1 MSKKSSRAK
10 KSKISVWML
19 VFPTISFFSIY
30 FLFPQTSEKFLG
42 IKNSWDTPSKERTIK
57 KVEIDNKVEIE
68 SENNNKS
75 EADVVNIIK
84 DVGREIAENK
94 EKSGITNE
102 INSPDDAIKIIKFT
116 TEQLSNARKFLSD
129 I

>member
-1 MSKKSSRAK
+1 
-10 KSKISVWML
+10 ML

-42 IKNSWDTPSKERTIK
+42 IKNSWDTPSKEHTIK

-68 SENNNKS
+68 AENNNKS
-75 EADVVNIIK
+75 EVDVVNIIK